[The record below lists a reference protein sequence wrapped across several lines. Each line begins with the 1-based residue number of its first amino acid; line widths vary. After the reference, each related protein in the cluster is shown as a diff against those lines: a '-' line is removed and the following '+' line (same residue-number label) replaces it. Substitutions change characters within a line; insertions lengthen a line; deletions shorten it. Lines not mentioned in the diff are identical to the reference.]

1 MKHTKNLDK
10 EGNIVFGV
18 SKASNLINGITGKL
32 MILKAYKLQRRVLGY
47 VVISGVV
54 DSDTKVFTKDLHR
67 RINQHLPLYKRVLC
81 NTSRMN
87 SISLC
92 ARVIRNRD
100 SKSLLR
106 LRQNELHNTTLKR
119 FGY

>member
-1 MKHTKNLDK
+1 MKYTKNLDK
-10 EGNIVFGV
+10 KGNIVFGV
-18 SKASNLINGITGKL
+18 SKASNLINNITGKL
-32 MILKAYKLQRRVLGY
+32 MILKSYKLQRRVLGY

-54 DSDTKVFTKDLHR
+54 DSDTNVFTKDLHR
-67 RINQHLPLYKRVLC
+67 HINQHLPHYKRVLC
-81 NTSRMN
+81 NTSRMR

-92 ARVIRNRD
+92 AKVIRNGD

>member
-10 EGNIVFGV
+10 EGSIIFGV
-18 SKASNLINGITGKL
+18 SKASNLINDITGKL

-47 VVISGVV
+47 VVIYGDI
-54 DSDTKVFTKDLHR
+54 DSDTNVFTKDLHK
-67 RINQHLPLYKRVLC
+67 RINPHLPLYKRVLC
-81 NTSRMN
+81 NTSKMI

-92 ARVIRNRD
+92 ARAIRDGD

-106 LRQNELHNTTLKR
+106 LRQNELHKTTLKR
-119 FGY
+119 FRY